1 MEQDYENKVYKL
13 HDEVLEYINLKV
25 ASTSGGEDLNRAKW
39 LQRNKAVKYGE
50 LKRLKHDLEKDIDKN
65 PEAYELAGGALMS
78 SFVDRTLNQERAA
91 NQREKDAKSD
101 VKVDVD
107 LGMKPQKTPQLNEG
121 EENGLQENALA
132 MIFNDDRQILLFKRS
147 DAPDIWQPNKWALV
161 GGAVEEGESPV
172 QAVQREIYEETK
184 LVVEKFK
191 EKFTIQRNPDSIE
204 YIFIVKYEGDP
215 YSIELNFEHTAYGW
229 FSPEEM
235 KFKDHVPNLI
245 EYVNLA
251 FKNYD

>member
-1 MEQDYENKVYKL
+1 MLN
-13 HDEVLEYINLKV
+13 N
-25 ASTSGGEDLNRAKW
+25 GE
-39 LQRNKAVKYGE
+39 VKYGE
-50 LKRLKHDLEKDIDKN
+50 LKRLKHDLDNDKGRN
-65 PEAYELAGGALMS
+65 PQAYDLSGGDLMV
-78 SFVDRTLNQERAA
+78 SFIERTLNRERDAGKRKEE
-91 NQREKDAKSD
+91 NMRE
-101 VKVDVD
+101 VNVD
-107 LGMKPQKTPQLNEG
+107 LTLGTKPFKTPEMNEDDG
-121 EENGLQENALA
+121 ASDGASDGVKENALA
-132 MIFNDDRQILLFKRS
+132 IIVNDDRQILLLKRS

-161 GGAVEEGESPV
+161 GGGVEEGESPI

-204 YIFIVKYEGDP
+204 YIFITKYEGDP

-235 KFKDHVPNLI
+235 KYKDHVPNLI

-251 FKNYD
+251 FKKYD